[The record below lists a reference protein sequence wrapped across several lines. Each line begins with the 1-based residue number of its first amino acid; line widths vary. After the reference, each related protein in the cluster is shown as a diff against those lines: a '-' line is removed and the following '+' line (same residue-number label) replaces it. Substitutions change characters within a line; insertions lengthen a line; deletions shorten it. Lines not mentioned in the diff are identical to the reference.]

1 MLDRIVEVFC
11 EVDDFCQAFVPQWEA
26 SLLGT
31 AGRRHVGRSPV
42 CRPARSSRCCL
53 CTRASKTVGYR
64 EKPEVL
70 EVDRSTA
77 IRDAQ
82 GPEPI
87 AAGAQ
92 VWDIPHGF

>member
-1 MLDRIVEVFC
+1 VTL
-11 EVDDFCQAFVPQWEA
+11 P
-26 SLLGT
+26 
-31 AGRRHVGRSPV
+31 P
-42 CRPARSSRCCL
+42 CR
-53 CTRASKTVGYR
+53 RASKTVGYR
-64 EKPEVL
+64 EKPEAL

-82 GPEPI
+82 GPEPT